1 MSPYV
6 QRQPVSAPHVMRES
20 RRCRLLC
27 SQKALRFDCMYNIF
41 APHNRFAD
49 ALEAA
54 GDPDLSWRYSFLAA
68 VSLALG
74 DAGDAVG
81 AAARIAVGF
90 QHAEAY
96 AKREGELA
104 EAARAVVN
112 EVSLLV
118 ILFRQQ
124 RK

>member
-1 MSPYV
+1 
-6 QRQPVSAPHVMRES
+6 
-20 RRCRLLC
+20 
-27 SQKALRFDCMYNIF
+27 MYNIF
-41 APHNRFAD
+41 TPHKRFAD

-54 GDPDLSWRYSFLAA
+54 GDPDLRWRYSFLAA

-81 AAARIAVGF
+81 AAARIAAGF

-96 AKREGELA
+96 AKREGELV

-118 ILFRQQ
+118 NIC
-124 RK
+124 KW